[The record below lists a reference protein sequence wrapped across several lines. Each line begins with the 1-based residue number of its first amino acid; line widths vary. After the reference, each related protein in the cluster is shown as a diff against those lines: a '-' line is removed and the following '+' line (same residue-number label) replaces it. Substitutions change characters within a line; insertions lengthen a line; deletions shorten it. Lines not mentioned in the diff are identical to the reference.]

1 MIVSI
6 EDGVSA
12 KEMLYMLCQTLV
24 IVIGSFIHPWLAPR
38 VDDKIKS
45 RMRNSTALTIMFVFA
60 IAFTYTVNFTQSLIV
75 TVLFFYVKSM
85 LIKSFS

>member
-24 IVIGSFIHPWLAPR
+24 IVIASFIHPWLAPR

-45 RMRNSTALTIMFVFA
+45 RMRNSTALTMMFVFA